1 MDETKPGERP
11 DTVHIMN
18 LPCKF
23 FNIGDN
29 IRPSEGILKRVFG
42 KFGDIRQIDVPV
54 LDPYRFISNLHMNL
68 KKLINFTRPKIDPTI
83 DARKHS
89 NPVLF
94 DVYIQYKS
102 YDGFMLCM
110 DGLRDMKLVLSKEQT
125 LGTALFFIPRIFG
138 KNKNLKIVLKD
149 NAK

>member
-1 MDETKPGERP
+1 MLSNICYYYCSICLFKTKPGERP
-11 DTVHIMN
+11 DTVHIAN

-29 IRPSEGILKRVFG
+29 IRPSEGVVKRVFQ
-42 KFGDIRQIDVPV
+42 KFGEIRQMDIPV
-54 LDPYRFISNLHMNL
+54 LDPYR
-68 KKLINFTRPKIDPTI
+68 PKIDPAI

-94 DVYIQYKS
+94 DVFIQFKS

-110 DGLRDMKLVLSKEQT
+110 DGLRDMKLVSPFILSSD
-125 LGTALFFIPRIFG
+125 
-138 KNKNLKIVLKD
+138 KILTHSWPYVV
-149 NAK
+149 